1 MPFLKKILYC
11 FAALTPM
18 AIASN
23 AYAAHPAVIELFT
36 SQGCSSCPPADR
48 LIGSLADS
56 PDILVL
62 SFHVDYWN
70 YLGWKDPYSSA
81 EFTARQRDYA
91 RYLGGSNVYT
101 PQAIVQGSFDVV
113 GSYADRLKSA
123 ITKARATDQWV
134 NVTLKKTGNT
144 VSISL
149 PAAPAEQSNIVLV
162 GFDKTSTNAVPR
174 GENAGEKLTHRN
186 SVTEIKNLG
195 TWQGEAVNKNA
206 PIPKGD
212 GAAVLIQSSKTGAI
226 LGAAWL

>member
-1 MPFLKKILYC
+1 MQFLKRILYC

-23 AYAAHPAVIELFT
+23 ALAAHPAVIELFT
-36 SQGCSSCPPADR
+36 SQGCSSCPPADK
-48 LIGSLADS
+48 LVGTFADS

-91 RYLGGSNVYT
+91 RFLGSSNVYT
-101 PQAIVQGSFDVV
+101 PQAVVQGSYDVV
-113 GSYADRLKSA
+113 GSYADRLKAA
-123 ITKARATDQWV
+123 INKAKATDNWV
-134 NVTLKKTGNT
+134 NVTLKKTGNSL
-144 VSISL
+144 SISL
-149 PAAPAEQSNIVLV
+149 PSAKSEQSNILLI

-195 TWQGEAVNKNA
+195 TWQGESLNKNA
-206 PIPKGD
+206 EIPKGD
-212 GAAVLIQSSKTGAI
+212 GTAVLIQSSKTGAI